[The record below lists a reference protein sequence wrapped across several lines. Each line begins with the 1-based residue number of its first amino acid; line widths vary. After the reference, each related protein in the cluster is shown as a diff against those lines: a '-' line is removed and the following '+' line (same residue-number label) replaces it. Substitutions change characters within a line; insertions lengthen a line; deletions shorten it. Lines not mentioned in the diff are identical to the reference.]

1 MKYIVLLGDGM
12 SDYPLEELNGKTPLM
27 VSRTPNM
34 DFMVKKGILGRV
46 QTIPEGFSP
55 GSDVANLSVLGYD
68 PTVFYPGRAPLE
80 AAGLKIPLEA
90 NDVAFRC
97 NLVTLQQK
105 RNQWFMED
113 FSAGHISNEEAH
125 RLIKDINN
133 ALGDNNFSFY
143 PGVSYRHL
151 MVWKEGLSEI
161 KTTPPH
167 DITGKEIEPYLPKGE
182 GAEKIIELMEKAK
195 KILAR
200 HPLNQ
205 QRKKQGKNPA
215 NSIWLWGQGKS
226 LKIPS
231 FKERYNCSGA
241 VISAVDLIKGIG
253 VSIGLEPIEVPG
265 ATGFLDTNYLGK
277 AEYAINELKKKD
289 FVYVHVEAPD
299 EAAHNGDIKSKI
311 QAIEDFDEKV
321 VGTILNK
328 IEVFSDI
335 RIMVLPDHAT
345 PIQLKTHAS
354 DPVPFVIYPHFG
366 EIEKNNLQ
374 TFDEESA
381 NKSKLFIFQG
391 HKLMDFFIS
400 GKLN

>member
-34 DFMVKKGILGRV
+34 DFLVKNGILGRV
-46 QTIPEGFSP
+46 QTIPEGFPP

-68 PTVFYPGRAPLE
+68 PTIFYTGRAPLE
-80 AAGLKIPLEA
+80 AAALKIPLET

-105 RNQWFMED
+105 GNQWFMED

-125 RLIKDINN
+125 QIIKDING
-133 ALGDNNFSFY
+133 ALGNNRFSFY

-151 MVWKEGLSEI
+151 MVWKKGPSEI
-161 KTTPPH
+161 STTPPH
-167 DITGKEIEPYLPKGE
+167 DITGKQILPYLPKGE

-195 KILAR
+195 RILAD
-200 HPLNQ
+200 HPVNQ
-205 QRKKQGKNPA
+205 QRKKEGKSPA
-215 NSIWLWGQGKS
+215 NSIWLWGQGRS
-226 LKIPS
+226 LKIPL

-253 VSIGLEPIEVPG
+253 ISIGLEPIDVPG

-277 AEYAINELKKKD
+277 AEYAINELKEKD
-289 FVYVHVEAPD
+289 FLYVHVEAPD
-299 EAAHNGDIKSKI
+299 EAAHTGSIESKI

-321 VGTILNK
+321 VGTVLNK
-328 IEVFSDI
+328 MQLFSDI

-345 PIQLKTHAS
+345 PIKLRTHAR

-366 EIEKNNLQ
+366 EIEKNNFE
-374 TFDEESA
+374 TFDEKSA
-381 NKSKLFIFQG
+381 LKSKLFFSEG
-391 HKLMDFFIS
+391 YKLMDFFIS
-400 GKLN
+400 GKRS

>member
-1 MKYIVLLGDGM
+1 
-12 SDYPLEELNGKTPLM
+12 
-27 VSRTPNM
+27 
-34 DFMVKKGILGRV
+34 
-46 QTIPEGFSP
+46 
-55 GSDVANLSVLGYD
+55 
-68 PTVFYPGRAPLE
+68 
-80 AAGLKIPLEA
+80 
-90 NDVAFRC
+90 
-97 NLVTLQQK
+97 
-105 RNQWFMED
+105 
-113 FSAGHISNEEAH
+113 
-125 RLIKDINN
+125 
-133 ALGDNNFSFY
+133 
-143 PGVSYRHL
+143 
-151 MVWKEGLSEI
+151 MVWKEGPSEI

-167 DITGKEIEPYLPKGE
+167 DITGKEIGPYLPKGE

-195 KILAR
+195 KILAL
-200 HPLNQ
+200 HPVNQ
-205 QRKKQGKNPA
+205 QRKKHGENPA
-215 NSIWLWGQGKS
+215 NSIWLWGQGKA

-231 FKERYNCSGA
+231 FKERYHCSGA

-253 VSIGLEPIEVPG
+253 ISIGLEPIDVPG

-299 EAAHNGDIKSKI
+299 EAAHTGNIKSKI

-321 VGTILNK
+321 VGTVLNK
-328 IEVFSDI
+328 IELFSDI

-381 NKSKLFIFQG
+381 NKSKLFFSPG